1 MYLYVMYELDFR
13 WMVLF
18 SVFIV
23 VVLFKYK
30 NVFVVFSVFFLFD

>member
-13 WMVLF
+13 WMVLL

-30 NVFVVFSVFFLFD
+30 NVFVVFSVFFFFD